1 MATQQQQQQQEERRQ
16 QFAMKLDLPT
26 LQSTEIEHAKP
37 RSGPQSPQLGKDAKR
52 AMSHTAGWQPSLAG
66 QRESS
71 YRQEDRRR
79 EMMMGSG
86 SGSVSAS
93 SVDGGAAGQQQQGK
107 MMGFSEGPGA

>member
-1 MATQQQQQQQEERRQ
+1 MATQQEQQQEERRQ

-26 LQSTEIEHAKP
+26 LQSAEIEQAKP
-37 RSGPQSPQLGKDAKR
+37 RSGPQSPQLEKDAKR

-79 EMMMGSG
+79 EMTMGSG
-86 SGSVSAS
+86 SGSGSGSAP
-93 SVDGGAAGQQQQGK
+93 VDGAAAGQQQGK